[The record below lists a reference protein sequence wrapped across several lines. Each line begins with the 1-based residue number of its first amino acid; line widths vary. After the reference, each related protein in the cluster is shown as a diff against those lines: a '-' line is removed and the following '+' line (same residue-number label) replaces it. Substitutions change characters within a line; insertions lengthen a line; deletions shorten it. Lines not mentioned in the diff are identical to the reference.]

1 MLHFKIPQILGNLG
15 LVILSP
21 EPHQNQI
28 LEVVVLVFFHILPEG
43 SIAGNGNLMLL
54 RNQLITNIF
63 QTIHHRHIQM
73 RSKFSELIAPV
84 VNQAGWRQD

>member
-15 LVILSP
+15 LVILHDLSLI
-21 EPHQNQI
+21 QNQI
-28 LEVVVLVFFHILPEG
+28 LEVVILVFFHILPER

-63 QTIHHRHIQM
+63 
-73 RSKFSELIAPV
+73 
-84 VNQAGWRQD
+84 